1 MAETTEERR
10 LALEKATQDRR
21 TLEKFAKSI
30 GSCDGEDPTAL
41 REWLR
46 GMDHASK
53 GSGTSHKL
61 VIEMAVYLAGGDL
74 GEFILETSNAMDQ
87 ATITW
92 VAVRDQVINSF
103 LSVDECDQLQ
113 DQVYRMRQGPEQMA
127 WEFGRKFRAA
137 CVKAFPAEEL
147 KLNFL
152 QKTLSRCFTQ
162 GLRQSAVRQE
172 VFGDRPVKLE
182 AAIKKATETAQ
193 ALHKASQSEVF
204 FSGSTSEMAALRGS
218 LGEADNSGS

>member
-1 MAETTEERR
+1 MAETPAERR
-10 LALEKATQDRR
+10 LALEKANQDRR
-21 TLEKFAKSI
+21 ILEKFAKSI
-30 GSCDGEDPTAL
+30 GTCDGEDPTAL

-53 GSGTSHKL
+53 GSGASNKL
-61 VIEMAVYLAGGDL
+61 VVEMAVYLSGGDL
-74 GEFILETSNAMDQ
+74 GEFILETTSAMDQ

-103 LSVDECDQLQ
+103 LNMDECDQLQ

-137 CVKAFPAEEL
+137 CVRAFPTEEL
-147 KLNFL
+147 KSAFL

-162 GLRQSAVRQE
+162 GLRQSIVRQE

-193 ALHKASQSEVF
+193 ALHKASQSQVF
-204 FSGSTSEMAALRGS
+204 FSGSTSEMAALS
-218 LGEADNSGS
+218 SPLGEADKSGR